1 MRKWTFVIIF
11 SLILSG
17 CQWFDNDDIDE
28 AKFQRYSAY
37 YTSIFDND
45 RFVLAS
51 EYYDLEVVM
60 NKISDAEYRYDVI
73 IDSPKIAMYAI
84 EVMVVENNIT
94 PEVAKKM
101 MPTIGIFEDVEYNLI
116 PYQVNVD
123 KGYVKGLI
131 VNGISTE
138 PSINLKVMV
147 LWRDY
152 AKLLVTREFFEI
164 NKTYDDGMPIEDPI
178 DEGNDDEDA
187 DEGSNP

>member
-1 MRKWTFVIIF
+1 MRKWMFVIIL

-17 CQWFDNDDIDE
+17 CQWFDSDDIDE

-45 RFVLAS
+45 RFIIAS
-51 EYYDLEVVM
+51 DYYELEVVM
-60 NKISDAEYRYDVI
+60 NKISDSEYRYDVI

-84 EVMVVENNIT
+84 EIMVVENNIT
-94 PEVAKKM
+94 PEVADKM

-138 PSINLKVMV
+138 PTINLKIMV

-152 AKLLVTREFFEI
+152 AKLLVSREFFEI
-164 NKTYDDGMPIEDPI
+164 VKTFDNGSPIEEPI
-178 DEGNDDEDA
+178 DGGE

>member
-1 MRKWTFVIIF
+1 MRKWTFIIILA
-11 SLILSG
+11 LILSG
-17 CQWFDNDDIDE
+17 CQWFDNDDIDK

-45 RFVLAS
+45 RFILAS

-60 NKISDAEYRYDVI
+60 NKISDSEYRYDVI

-94 PEVAKKM
+94 PEVADKM
-101 MPTIGIFEDVEYNLI
+101 MPTIGIFENVEYNLI

-131 VNGISTE
+131 VNGISTM
-138 PSINLKVMV
+138 PSINLKIMV

-164 NKTYDDGMPIEDPI
+164 VKTYDDGTPVEEPA
-178 DEGNDDEDA
+178 DDDSQQNGT

>member
-1 MRKWTFVIIF
+1 MRKWTVILI
-11 SLILSG
+11 LTMILSG

-51 EYYDLEVVM
+51 EYYDLEVAM
-60 NKISDAEYRYDVI
+60 NKIGEDEYRYDVI

-84 EVMVVENNIT
+84 EVMIIENNIT
-94 PEVAKKM
+94 PEVANKM
-101 MPTIGIFEDVEYNLI
+101 MPTLGIFENVEYNLI

-131 VNGISTE
+131 VSGISQQ
-138 PSINLKVMV
+138 PSINLKIMV

-152 AKLLVTREFFEI
+152 AKLLVTREFFEV
-164 NKTYDDGMPIEDPI
+164 NKTFSDGTPIEEP
-178 DEGNDDEDA
+178 DDEDDTGEDE

>member
-1 MRKWTFVIIF
+1 MRKWTFIIIF
-11 SLILSG
+11 TLILSG
-17 CQWFDNDDIDE
+17 CQWFDNDDIDQ

-45 RFVLAS
+45 RFVLSS

-60 NKISDAEYRYDVI
+60 NKISEAEYRYDVI

-84 EVMVVENNIT
+84 EIMVVENNIT
-94 PEVAKKM
+94 PEVADKM

-116 PYQVNVD
+116 PYQVNIE

-131 VNGISTE
+131 VNGISE
-138 PSINLKVMV
+138 KPVINLKIMV

-152 AKLLVTREFFEI
+152 AKLLVSREFFEI
-164 NKTYDDGMPIEDPI
+164 NKTYNDGTPIEDPV
-178 DEGNDDEDA
+178 DEDE
-187 DEGSNP
+187 DGEETNP

>member
-1 MRKWTFVIIF
+1 MRKLIFVIII
-11 SLILSG
+11 SLMLSG
-17 CQWFDNDDIDE
+17 CQWFDNDDIDK

-45 RFVLAS
+45 RFILAS

-60 NKISDAEYRYDVI
+60 NKISDSEYRYDVI

-94 PEVAKKM
+94 PEVADKM
-101 MPTIGIFEDVEYNLI
+101 MPTIGIFENVEYNLI

-131 VNGISTE
+131 VNGISTM
-138 PSINLKVMV
+138 PSINLKIMV

-164 NKTYDDGMPIEDPI
+164 VKTYDDGTPVEEPA
-178 DEGNDDEDA
+178 DDDSQQNGT

>member
-1 MRKWTFVIIF
+1 MRKWTIIIT
-11 SLILSG
+11 LALVLSG
-17 CQWFDNDDIDE
+17 CQWFDNNDIGE

-45 RFVLAS
+45 RFILAS
-51 EYYDLEVVM
+51 EYYDIEVVM

-73 IDSPKIAMYAI
+73 IDSPRIAMYAI

-94 PEVAKKM
+94 PEVASKM
-101 MPTIGIFEDVEYNLI
+101 MPTIGIFEQVEYNLI
-116 PYQVNVD
+116 PYQVNID

-131 VNGISTE
+131 VNGISSE
-138 PSINLKVMV
+138 PTINLKIMV

-152 AKLLVTREFFEI
+152 AKLIVTREFFDI
-164 NKTYDDGMPIEDPI
+164 NKMYDDGTPVEEPI
-178 DEGNDDEDA
+178 GNDEDTEGA

>member
-1 MRKWTFVIIF
+1 MRKWTIIIT
-11 SLILSG
+11 LALVLSG

-45 RFVLAS
+45 RFILAS
-51 EYYDLEVVM
+51 EYYDIEVVM

-73 IDSPKIAMYAI
+73 IDSPRIAMYAI

-94 PEVAKKM
+94 PEVASKM
-101 MPTIGIFEDVEYNLI
+101 MPTIGIFEEVEYNLI

-131 VNGISTE
+131 VNGISSE
-138 PSINLKVMV
+138 PTINLKIMV

-152 AKLLVTREFFEI
+152 AKLIVTREFFDI
-164 NKTYDDGMPIEDPI
+164 NKIYYNGTPIEEPI
-178 DEGNDDEDA
+178 GDDEGR
-187 DEGSNP
+187 NP

>member
-1 MRKWTFVIIF
+1 MRKWMSVIII
-11 SLILSG
+11 SLLLSG

-60 NKISDAEYRYDVI
+60 NKISEAEYRYDVI

-94 PEVAKKM
+94 PEVANKM
-101 MPTIGIFEDVEYNLI
+101 MPTIGIFENVEYNLI
-116 PYQVNVD
+116 PYQVNVE

-131 VNGISTE
+131 VNGISTQ
-138 PSINLKVMV
+138 PSINLKIMV

-164 NKTYDDGMPIEDPI
+164 VKTYDDGTVVEEPV
-178 DEGNDDEDA
+178 NDEDGDGT

>member
-1 MRKWTFVIIF
+1 MRKWMSVIII

-60 NKISDAEYRYDVI
+60 NKISEAEYRYDVI

-94 PEVAKKM
+94 PEVANKM
-101 MPTIGIFEDVEYNLI
+101 MPTIGIFENVEYNLI
-116 PYQVNVD
+116 PYQINVD

-131 VNGISTE
+131 VNGISTQ
-138 PSINLKVMV
+138 PSINLKIMV

-164 NKTYDDGMPIEDPI
+164 VKTYDDGTIVEEPV
-178 DEGNDDEDA
+178 DDEDEDGT

>member
-1 MRKWTFVIIF
+1 MRKLTIIIT
-11 SLILSG
+11 LALVLSG

-45 RFVLAS
+45 RFILAS
-51 EYYDLEVVM
+51 EYYNIEVVM
-60 NKISDAEYRYDVI
+60 NKINDTEYRYDVI
-73 IDSPKIAMYAI
+73 IDSPRIAMYAI

-94 PEVAKKM
+94 PEVASKM
-101 MPTIGIFEDVEYNLI
+101 MPTIGIFEEVEYNLI

-131 VNGISTE
+131 VNGISSE
-138 PSINLKVMV
+138 PSINLKIMV

-152 AKLLVTREFFEI
+152 AKLNVTREFFDVSKVY
-164 NKTYDDGMPIEDPI
+164 NDGTPIEEPI
-178 DEGNDDEDA
+178 GDSD
-187 DEGSNP
+187 GSNP